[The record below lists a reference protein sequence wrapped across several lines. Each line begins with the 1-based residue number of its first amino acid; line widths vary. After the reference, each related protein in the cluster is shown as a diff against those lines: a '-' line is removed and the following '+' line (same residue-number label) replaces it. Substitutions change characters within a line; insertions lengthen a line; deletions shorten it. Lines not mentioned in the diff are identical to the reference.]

1 MTVFESAKV
10 HVSTDLTI
18 AEASE
23 AFRNGVLSSV
33 ELVQACLK
41 RSEEGKSLNVYVTL
55 DSAGA
60 LQAAQAADTARK
72 AGEPLKPL
80 KIGRAHV

>member
-1 MTVFESAKV
+1 MTVFESASV
-10 HVSTDLTI
+10 EVLTDLTI

-41 RSEEGKSLNVYVTL
+41 RAEAGKSLNVYVTL
-55 DSAGA
+55 DRVGA
-60 LQAAQAADTARK
+60 LQAAQAA
-72 AGEPLKPL
+72 
-80 KIGRAHV
+80 